1 MMKTR
6 FLFLY
11 LIYLLLIGC
20 GNPDQSFII
29 QGTLPSAR
37 YDGEW
42 IYLVPMENPQGRVDS
57 VKIADATFSFKGT
70 GEEMRVLRLRH
81 ILRLRIQE
89 LLVVTEPGTILVK
102 ADSIGSVTGTPQ
114 NEALQSWKEDREK
127 KQTAYQFI
135 RKGLR
140 TAVGTDSLRL
150 VQQGDTLRIQ
160 EQERN
165 LLFLQQ
171 QGNNTLGKFMQKML
185 RNSLTEDQQKKLN
198 ESLQ

>member
-1 MMKTR
+1 MV
-6 FLFLY
+6 
-11 LIYLLLIGC
+11 GC
-20 GNPDQSFII
+20 RNPKQSYII
-29 QGTLPSAR
+29 QGTLPSMK

-42 IYLVPMENPQGRVDS
+42 IYLVPMENVPGQVDS
-57 VKIADATFSFKGT
+57 VKIANASFSFKGK

-89 LLVVTEPGTILVK
+89 LLVVTEPGTIHIK

-127 KQTAYQFI
+127 KQTAYLFI
-135 RKGLR
+135 RKGLK
-140 TAVGTDSLRL
+140 TAVGADSLRL
-150 VQQGDTLRIQ
+150 IQLSDTLRIQ
-160 EQERN
+160 EQERDF
-165 LLFLQQ
+165 LFLQK

-185 RNSLTEDQQKKLN
+185 RNSLTEEQQKKLD